1 VNPVWGLLAVGLLF
15 AFLGLA
21 FAAEPGEGRDFFS
34 RMHRQ
39 VFGEGVRNR
48 FDDRPEV
55 VFRAL
60 GVVFMFGGALMALAS
75 LGFL

>member
-1 VNPVWGLLAVGLLF
+1 MNPVWGLLAVGLLF
-15 AFLGLA
+15 AFLGQAL
-21 FAAEPGEGRDFFS
+21 AAEPGEGRDFMS
-34 RMHRQ
+34 RAHRQ

-48 FDDRPEV
+48 FDDLPDV

-60 GVVFMFGGALMALAS
+60 GVLFMFGGALMSIAS